1 MCGRVRSGTLWN
13 ALLQS
18 KFNSLQA
25 PQQPSRPKEPQQPQQ
40 PQGWMLSFDFCLP
53 IPQLSE
59 KNRIFREE
67 LAFCMLFCI
76 MLGMNNA
83 GMAFTTILWDVDG
96 TLLDFE
102 APEKAAMQS
111 LFLEYGFGECTD
123 EMVKRYSAINRGY
136 WERLEKKE
144 LSKPQILVGRFR
156 DFFQEVGVDSSC
168 AEEFNDKYQE
178 RLGDTIVFKDDS
190 YEVVKSLQGM
200 VLQYVVSNATILAQS
215 KKLRASGLGELMDGV
230 FLSEQVGFEKPDV
243 RFFDEVLKYI
253 QETDKSR
260 ILLVGDSLTSDILG
274 GTNAGI
280 PTCWY
285 NPKGLPAK
293 GAVRIDY
300 EIRDL
305 HEIYD
310 IVKPSMK

>member
-1 MCGRVRSGTLWN
+1 MLRYHQVPSCAVGYAQARFGTLC
-13 ALLQS
+13 
-18 KFNSLQA
+18 FNQNSTVFKR
-25 PQQPSRPKEPQQPQQ
+25 PNSPKDGCSPSISVFQFPNFPRRTEFSVK
-40 PQGWMLSFDFCLP
+40 S
-53 IPQLSE
+53 QL
-59 KNRIFREE
+59 
-67 LAFCMLFCI
+67 FCMFFCI

-190 YEVVKSLQGM
+190 YEVVKSLRGM
-200 VLQYVVSNATILAQS
+200 VLQYVVSNATILAQT
-215 KKLRASGLGELMDGV
+215 KKLRVSGLGELMDGV

-243 RFFDEVLKYI
+243 RFFDEVLKHI

-285 NPKGLPAK
+285 NPKGLPDK
-293 GAVRIDY
+293 GSVRIDY

-310 IVKPSMK
+310 IIKLSMK